1 MKKCPSRA
9 SLTTRRDARMT
20 KTIAVFGSVNV
31 DHVFTTPTTIPKP
44 GETVGSARY
53 EALPG
58 GKGANQACAAAT
70 VGKDVGTTR
79 FVGAVNAS
87 DEWSIDA
94 LRGAGVSTEDVERV
108 DGAQTGSA
116 AVIVDGK
123 GENCIVVAPGANAL
137 VDPQRVPRCDV
148 LLLQCEVPLEA
159 NLRACARARAL
170 NAEVC
175 VVLNYAP
182 ATEICVE
189 LVEACDVLVVNET
202 ERDSLVAAFQREGG
216 ERTIFDRCVGVVTRG
231 AAGATLIAPGSAQ
244 FGELRVAALE
254 MESGR
259 VVVDTV
265 GAGDAFVGALVA
277 SMAKDDDCVTAMC
290 LASAAGSLACT
301 ERGARPKIIAEAS
314 LHADSVRAKSNASAV
329 NGASHEATFSHFS
342 SRTIIDL
349 CRAAAA

>member
-1 MKKCPSRA
+1 
-9 SLTTRRDARMT
+9 MT
-20 KTIAVFGSVNV
+20 MKTIAVFGSVNI
-31 DHVFTTPTTIPKP
+31 DHVFATPTKIPRP

-53 EALPG
+53 ERLPG

-70 VGKDVGTTR
+70 VGKALGTGSTTTR

-87 DEWSIDA
+87 DAWSIDA
-94 LRGAGVSTEDVERV
+94 LRDAGVSTEDVERV
-108 DGAQTGSA
+108 DGAETGSA
-116 AVIVDGK
+116 AVIVDAQ
-123 GENCIVVAPGANAL
+123 GENCIVVAPGANAR
-137 VDPQRVPRCDV
+137 VDPERVPRCDV

-189 LVEACDVLVVNET
+189 LVDACDVLVVNET
-202 ERDSLVAAFQREGG
+202 ERDSLVAAFEREGG
-216 ERTIFDRCVGVVTRG
+216 GRRIFDRCVGVVTRG
-231 AAGATLIAPGSAQ
+231 AAGATLIAPGSAAAAE

-277 SMAKDDDCVTAMC
+277 SMANGDDCVTSMC

-314 LHADSVRAKSNASAV
+314 LRAESVRAKSNASAI
-329 NGASHEATFSHFS
+329 NGASHDAVFSHFS
-342 SRTIIDL
+342 SKTIIDL
-349 CRAAAA
+349 SRVDAVA

>member
-1 MKKCPSRA
+1 
-9 SLTTRRDARMT
+9 MT
-20 KTIAVFGSVNV
+20 KKTIAVFGSVNI
-31 DHVFTTPTTIPKP
+31 DHVFATPTTIPRP

-53 EALPG
+53 ERLPG

-70 VGKDVGTTR
+70 VGKEVGTGSTTTR

-87 DEWSIDA
+87 DAWSIDA
-94 LRGAGVSTEDVERV
+94 LRDAGVSTEDVERV
-108 DGAQTGSA
+108 DGAETGSA
-116 AVIVDGK
+116 AVIVDAH
-123 GENCIVVAPGANAL
+123 GENCIVVAPGANAR
-137 VDPQRVPRCDV
+137 VDPERVPRCDV

-189 LVEACDVLVVNET
+189 LVDACDVLVVNET
-202 ERDSLVAAFQREGG
+202 ERDSLVAAFEREGG
-216 ERTIFDRCVGVVTRG
+216 GRAVFDRCVGVVTRG
-231 AAGATLIAPGSAQ
+231 AAGATLIAPGSSSAE

-265 GAGDAFVGALVA
+265 GAGDAFVGAFVA
-277 SMAKDDDCVTAMC
+277 SMVNGDDCVTSMC

-314 LHADSVRAKSNASAV
+314 LRADSVRAKSNASAI
-329 NGASHEATFSHFS
+329 NGASHEAVFSRFS
-342 SRTIIDL
+342 SKTIIDL
-349 CRAAAA
+349 SRDAAA

>member
-1 MKKCPSRA
+1 M
-9 SLTTRRDARMT
+9 
-20 KTIAVFGSVNV
+20 KTIAVFGSLNV
-31 DHVFTTPTTIPKP
+31 DHVFTTPTTIPRP

-53 EALPG
+53 ERLPG

-70 VGKDVGTTR
+70 VGKEVGTGSTTTR

-87 DEWSIDA
+87 DAWSIDA
-94 LRGAGVSTEDVERV
+94 LRAAGVSTEDVARV
-108 DGAQTGSA
+108 DGAETGSA

-137 VDPQRVPRCDV
+137 VDPERVGRCDV

-170 NAEVC
+170 NADVC

-182 ATEICVE
+182 ATEISME
-189 LVEACDVLVVNET
+189 LVDACDVLVVNET
-202 ERDSLVAAFQREGG
+202 ERDSLIAAFEREGG
-216 ERTIFDRCVGVVTRG
+216 GRTIFDRCVGVVTRG
-231 AAGATLIAPGSAQ
+231 AAGATLIAPGSVAAE

-254 MESGR
+254 MDSGR

-277 SMAKDDDCVTAMC
+277 SMASGDDCVTAMC

-314 LHADSVRAKSNASAV
+314 LRADSVRAQSNAFAV
-329 NGASHEATFSHFS
+329 NGASHEAIFSHFS
-342 SRTIIDL
+342 SRTIVDL
-349 CRAAAA
+349 SRARAA